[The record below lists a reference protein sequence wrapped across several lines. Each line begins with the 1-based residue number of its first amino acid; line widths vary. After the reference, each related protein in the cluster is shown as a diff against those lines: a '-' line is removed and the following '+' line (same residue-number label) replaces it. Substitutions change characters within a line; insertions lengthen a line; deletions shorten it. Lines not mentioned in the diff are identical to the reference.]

1 MQDAPQDALYIWPF
15 HGSLSYAKG
24 LAHKLGRN
32 DLQIE
37 DRSALEERRLRDFRM
52 SSLILDHATQ
62 QFMTDAEWRAYEIAT
77 RYFIRDHA

>member
-1 MQDAPQDALYIWPF
+1 
-15 HGSLSYAKG
+15 
-24 LAHKLGRN
+24 
-32 DLQIE
+32 
-37 DRSALEERRLRDFRM
+37 M